1 MKELLTFILICL
13 GVFGLIF
20 FLAWTFSQVEISVDE
35 YRLLHNQMKQFP
47 ELQVEIKKAF
57 EDGRITSYEFEIIE
71 DQYNQCM
78 KKQALYNDRLRSIR
92 RQNKQVISYSVTRRL
107 CICDLCYQ
115 SGKIVAY
122 TNDNLTYNFPF
133 LGIENYYCYK
143 CFWKLQQEKRR
154 KKIIDLDAIKFTK
167 KLSQNQQI
175 IPTNAYLILHKH
187 LEGPLIH
194 CMDCKNIATEASY
207 ACFMSTNFDFFEL
220 ISIVKDKFITLSTSK
235 GHFINRGQYCPKCF
249 KEYVDRVKKIKQ
261 KTIVWQLD

>member
-92 RQNKQVISYSVTRRL
+92 RQNKQVISYYRRHL
-107 CICDLCYQ
+107 
-115 SGKIVAY
+115 
-122 TNDNLTYNFPF
+122 PF
-133 LGIENYYCYK
+133 
-143 CFWKLQQEKRR
+143 
-154 KKIIDLDAIKFTK
+154 
-167 KLSQNQQI
+167 S
-175 IPTNAYLILHKH
+175 PNAPY
-187 LEGPLIH
+187 IH
-194 CMDCKNIATEASY
+194 CNGNNCCMDAWRIFLLFLLAN
-207 ACFMSTNFDFFEL
+207 
-220 ISIVKDKFITLSTSK
+220 TL
-235 GHFINRGQYCPKCF
+235 
-249 KEYVDRVKKIKQ
+249 
-261 KTIVWQLD
+261 